1 MARAERTRRLARTW
15 RGRIAR
21 QRRTGEA
28 VKAYC
33 RREKVSTASFYA
45 WRRKLAGTSRRR
57 ARLVPV
63 RVVET
68 GGRPV
73 SDCVVETV
81 LSGGRMVRI
90 RAETDA
96 LAGVIR
102 ALEGA
107 ARC

>member
-21 QRRTGEA
+21 QRRAGEA
-28 VKAYC
+28 VKEFC

-45 WRRKLAGTSRRR
+45 WRRRLAGTARRR
-57 ARLVPV
+57 TRLVPV

-68 GGRPV
+68 GTRPGGG
-73 SDCVVETV
+73 CMVETV
-81 LSGGRMVRI
+81 LSGGRLVRI

-107 ARC
+107 TRC